1 MNTGDDVRIEPADP
15 ASVDAQAAL
24 RRYLAEIATR
34 IPQGKTGP
42 AEAEAVDDYCP
53 PEGVFL
59 LVCAGDTVVGCG
71 AVRRLEPGVGEVKRM
86 WIDPDARGRGLGRR
100 LLDALEDA
108 ARARGYDRLRLDTHE
123 VLVQAI
129 GLYEAHGYRRIG
141 RYNDH
146 PDPTHF
152 YEKVLGNPAEPAQ
165 PPPERAR

>member
-1 MNTGDDVRIEPADP
+1 MTPGDDVCIEPADP

-24 RRYLAEIATR
+24 RHYLAEIAAR
-34 IPQGKTGP
+34 IPQGQTGP
-42 AEAEAVDDYCP
+42 DEAEAVDDYRP
-53 PEGVFL
+53 PDGVFL
-59 LVCAGDTVVGCG
+59 LVSAGDTVVGCG

-86 WIDPDARGRGLGRR
+86 WIDPNARGRGLGRR

-108 ARARGYDRLRLDTHE
+108 AHARGYHRLRLDTHE

-129 GLYEAHGYRRIG
+129 GLYETQGYRRIG

-152 YEKVLGNPAEPAQ
+152 YEKVLGDAREPAQ